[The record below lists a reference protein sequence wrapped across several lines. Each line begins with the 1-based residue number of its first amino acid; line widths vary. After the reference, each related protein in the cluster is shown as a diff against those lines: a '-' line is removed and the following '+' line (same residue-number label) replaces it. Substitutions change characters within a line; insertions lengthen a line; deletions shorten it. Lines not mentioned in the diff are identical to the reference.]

1 MRVVSTG
8 RRGAAGR
15 AGPRAPLNIR
25 GIFFAS
31 LVLFVFRHSLKY
43 LNVSANALGKI
54 PPSCESEESLS
65 TLQELYLTGNNLTEN
80 CGALLVGHQN
90 LRVLHIAYNQL
101 LSFPARCVSEPPALI
116 RNNLIFSVTHMLVM
130 SGCYFS
136 KLSKLE
142 QLEELN
148 LSGNKLKTIPSTVSS
163 CKRLHTLIAH
173 SNHITV
179 FPEILNLPEIKV
191 RGFSWLYLFNHW
203 GLCSSCISW
212 PVFNFPAC
220 GFKLQRADGDPVA

>member
-1 MRVVSTG
+1 M
-8 RRGAAGR
+8 
-15 AGPRAPLNIR
+15 
-25 GIFFAS
+25 
-31 LVLFVFRHSLKY
+31 
-43 LNVSANALGKI
+43 SANALGKI
-54 PPSCESEESLS
+54 PPSSESEESLS

-101 LSFPARCVSEPPALI
+101 LSFPARCVSKPPALTV
-116 RNNLIFSVTHMLVM
+116 NNLIFTVTHLLGLFQRPRVM

-191 RGFSWLYLFNHW
+191 RGFPGFICLTIGFYVLPASAGLF
-203 GLCSSCISW
+203 L
-212 PVFNFPAC
+212 NFPAC